1 MLAVVTVDFDG
12 TLFKG
17 NSFKV
22 MVKVASKDFTRK
34 QWGVTLREIRK
45 AVHLGLTKGKN
56 AFKMQFF
63 RAFARGFRGE
73 SKQSLDLFFEKLVEI
88 GKNEVNLDLV
98 KTIKGHQQNGDA
110 VIVVSG
116 ALSPFLEVFTK
127 EFDLHVPII
136 STELLFDDNGICTDV
151 GTVINGNE
159 KVKKVQAWIEDAKR
173 EGNITTDAASEIWA
187 YADSKSD
194 IPLFEFA
201 NRPIVVNPNE
211 TMKEIAAE
219 KNWPVML

>member
-1 MLAVVTVDFDG
+1 MMAVVTVDFDG

-22 MVKVASKDFTRK
+22 MLKVAKKDFTRK
-34 QWGVTLREIRK
+34 QWGVTLREMRK
-45 AVHLGLTKGKN
+45 AVMTSLTKGKN

-63 RAFARGFRGE
+63 RAFAKGFKGE
-73 SKQSLDLFFEKLVEI
+73 SKQALNRFFQKLVYI
-88 GKNEVNLDLV
+88 GKNEVNEDLV
-98 KTIKGHQQNGDA
+98 KTIKRHQQNGDA

-127 EFDLHVPII
+127 EFDLNVPII
-136 STELLFDDNGICTDV
+136 STELLFDDNEICTDV
-151 GTVINGNE
+151 GTVINGEE
-159 KVKKVQAWIEDAKR
+159 KVKRVKTWIENAKR
-173 EGNITTDAASEIWA
+173 AGNISNDVAEDIWA

-201 NRPIVVNPNE
+201 NRPVVVNPKE
-211 TMKEIAAE
+211 AMKEIAAQHD
-219 KNWPVML
+219 WPVML